1 MFGEHT
7 LGKEMDCVTSTDKQE
22 TVCTTTVIKRQVDK
36 IIIHE
41 DFNQDIS
48 NGNDIALIRL
58 ADPIPLHSEN
68 STLSSVMPI
77 CLPWNR
83 YIGIF
88 QLFEHKERVFS
99 SSLAQFLAIFE
110 DFSKSTHI
118 VHLQRGPLHFF
129 YFEKSSK
136 N

>member
-1 MFGEHT
+1 MWIFKKNNILINKLTIKKYLYLYSEVVFGEHT

-83 YIGIF
+83 
-88 QLFEHKERVFS
+88 
-99 SSLAQFLAIFE
+99 
-110 DFSKSTHI
+110 
-118 VHLQRGPLHFF
+118 
-129 YFEKSSK
+129 
-136 N
+136 